1 MSLTKRIFVERRRVI
16 LPLIVFLLANVAG
29 LGAVLW
35 LQRGEANAEIDRLQT
50 DSELADARKL
60 AMQAKDQKTRKD
72 RADIELG
79 KFYADILP
87 KDFATAQNMTNF
99 WLGRIAASSRLKYR
113 GGTFDPA
120 PVRDSRLTKFT
131 GEVTLVGE
139 YADIRRFLYEVETAE
154 EFLIIEKV
162 ALSQPN
168 SAQGGGQLE
177 VALSVATYFLSEPH
191 VGGPAR

>member
-1 MSLTKRIFVERRRVI
+1 MSLTKRIFMERRRVI
-16 LPLIVFLLANVAG
+16 LPLLAFLVANVVG
-29 LGAVLW
+29 LGAVVW

-50 DSELADARKL
+50 DSELADARKQ
-60 AMQAKDQKTRKD
+60 AMLAKDQKTRKE
-72 RADIELG
+72 RADLELR
-79 KFYADILP
+79 KFYAEILP

-99 WLGRIAASSRLKYR
+99 WLDRIAASARLRYR

-120 PVRDSRLTKFT
+120 PVRDSRLIKFT

-168 SAQGGGQLE
+168 ATQGGGQLE
-177 VALSVATYFLSEPH
+177 VALTVATYFLSEPPPGA
-191 VGGPAR
+191 VR